1 VLPFILKRL
10 SWAAVLLLAISL
22 VTFVIFFVLPAQPIN
37 RGQIG
42 TTDIAIRDAYE
53 FTGSIWHEY
62 WQFVRN
68 IVVDQ
73 DLGQTLSTRDPVV
86 DRLVQAAPVTAWLVL
101 GGLVLMI
108 SIALPIGILSAV
120 RPRTLLDRG
129 TMLFVLLGVSAHP
142 AWIGLILA
150 YFLGF
155 KWQVL
160 PVAGYCDLVNPSTDC
175 GGPLQW
181 TTHMLLPWF
190 TFSVIFAAMYTRM
203 IRASVLETMREDY
216 VRTAR
221 AKGVPEREVL
231 RGHVLRNALMPVVT
245 MLSLDAAGMAGL
257 GLTGVI
263 FVERVFGLPGLGGL
277 MLEGLNRRDP
287 PIVLGVVIFFSTTIV
302 LFNLVVDIAYTFLDP
317 RVRTSEASGGFRL
330 PRRRPRPAAEPGPV
344 GVEPAYA
351 ASQDAQARS

>member
-1 VLPFILKRL
+1 VLPFVLKRL

-37 RGQIG
+37 RGQMG
-42 TTDIAIRDAYE
+42 TTDVAIRDAYE

-73 DLGQTLSTRDPVV
+73 DLGRTLSTRDPVV
-86 DRLVQAAPVTAWLVL
+86 DRLAQAAPVTAWLVL
-101 GGLVLMI
+101 GGLVLML

-150 YFLGF
+150 YFFGF

-160 PVAGYCDLVNPSTDC
+160 PVGGYCDLVNPSTDC

-181 TTHMLLPWF
+181 TTHMILPWF
-190 TFSVIFAAMYTRM
+190 TFSIIFAAMYTRM
-203 IRASVLETMREDY
+203 IRASV
-216 VRTAR
+216 
-221 AKGVPEREVL
+221 PESEVL
-231 RGHVLRNALMPVVT
+231 RGHVLRNALTPIVT

-287 PIVLGVVIFFSTTIV
+287 PIVLGVVIFFATTIV
-302 LFNLVVDIAYTFLDP
+302 LCNLVVDIAYTFLDP
-317 RVRTSEASGGFRL
+317 RVRASEASGGFRL
-330 PRRRPRPAAEPGPV
+330 PRRRQRAESEPAPV
-344 GVEPAYA
+344 AVEPA
-351 ASQDAQARS
+351 